1 MCGYIVCGSNRSSI
15 GPSTFFGFRFA
26 CRLLIQAHRHT
37 GMCGFWNQSGK
48 ANESSAVC
56 LCVCAPVNNVQS
68 GLLKIYLYMMFMMTA
83 TQSMSAHS
91 HTRERARER
100 ESEKA
105 RETPLEKR
113 TQMQASTLHPTA
125 SSDTTLLLFH
135 SFALG
140 YRTHIEPSAVVC
152 VCLISCNCSLSLS
165 IPLSLSLSLCISPS
179 ATLVRAGVFSPSLS
193 VAVSL
198 NDSQRIEPYFECSLS
213 LTVSWKNQ
221 AKKTK

>member
-100 ESEKA
+100 VRK
-105 RETPLEKR
+105 RERPLSKNGLKCRLTPSTPLPRQTPRFCSFIHLLWVIEH
-113 TQMQASTLHPTA
+113 TLNRV
-125 SSDTTLLLFH
+125 LL
-135 SFALG
+135 
-140 YRTHIEPSAVVC
+140 YVC
-152 VCLISCNCSLSLS
+152 VLSAATARF
-165 IPLSLSLSLCISPS
+165 LSLSLSASLFHSVYLLLPHS
-179 ATLVRAGVFSPSLS
+179 YEQAFSPRLSLWQFHSMIRSVLSLILS
-193 VAVSL
+193 VLSHSQSL
-198 NDSQRIEPYFECSLS
+198 EEIKL
-213 LTVSWKNQ
+213 
-221 AKKTK
+221 KKPNK